1 MSAVSRLI
9 ILAVIWMLWWMP
21 FFLNRVRGQGKA
33 VQIDPRARLGILLVA
48 AGYFIA
54 CMHGPGVWNLP
65 VELWRAVAGMAFGAG
80 ALALAWMAVG
90 NLGRQWRV
98 DAGLNADHELV
109 QTGAYRVVRHPIYL
123 SMLCMLSMNIAM
135 IGTLP
140 GWPIA
145 ILLGIAGTEI
155 RVRVEDSLLRERF
168 GLKFTEW
175 QKRVP
180 AYLPFVR

>member
-1 MSAVSRLI
+1 MSPVIRLI
-9 ILAVIWMLWWMP
+9 ILPVLWILWGIP
-21 FFLNRVRGQGKA
+21 FSLNRARGQGKA
-33 VQIDPRARLGILLVA
+33 VQIDRHARFGILLVA
-48 AGYFIA
+48 AGFMIA
-54 CMHGPGVWNLP
+54 CTHRPEVWSSP
-65 VELWRAVAGMAFGAG
+65 VELWRVVVGIAFGAA
-80 ALALAWMAVG
+80 ALALVWKAVG

-123 SMLCMLSMNIAM
+123 SMLCLLALDIALV
-135 IGTLP
+135 GTLP

-145 ILLGIAGTEI
+145 IALGIAGTEI
-155 RVRVEDSLLRERF
+155 RVRVEDGLLRERF